1 MALSNFPRYYLH
13 TLKIAYMQRRDF
25 LFKSGLLAGMGAL
38 AVPSFGSPAPSPG
51 SDGIEPVLLPPLPP
65 LEHNGGLNIRTRVR
79 SEMTG
84 GVYSNVETAVAPKT
98 MGPPPHHHKEL
109 DELMYVLEGTASV
122 LIGKE
127 VVEVQAGGWH
137 LRPRLITHTF
147 WNAGNATLRFID
159 MYFNQPFEQ
168 YLEKIFF
175 ELTEKNGFPEGSEAK
190 IKALNALNQQ
200 FGVEF
205 SDTSF
210 KEMDEIKKKYGL
222 K

>member
-1 MALSNFPRYYLH
+1 
-13 TLKIAYMQRRDF
+13 
-25 LFKSGLLAGMGAL
+25 
-38 AVPSFGSPAPSPG
+38 
-51 SDGIEPVLLPPLPP
+51 
-65 LEHNGGLNIRTRVR
+65 
-79 SEMTG
+79 
-84 GVYSNVETAVAPKT
+84 
-98 MGPPPHHHKEL
+98 
-109 DELMYVLEGTASV
+109 
-122 LIGKE
+122 
-127 VVEVQAGGWH
+127 
-137 LRPRLITHTF
+137 
-147 WNAGNATLRFID
+147 

-200 FGVEF
+200 FGVGF

>member
-1 MALSNFPRYYLH
+1 
-13 TLKIAYMQRRDF
+13 MQRRDF

-38 AVPSFGSPAPSPG
+38 AFPSFGSPAPSPG

-65 LEHNGGLNIRTRVR
+65 LEHHGGLNIRTRVR

-98 MGPPPHHHKEL
+98 MGPPPHYHKEL

-200 FGVEF
+200 FGVGF
-205 SDTSF
+205 SDTAF